1 MMREVEVPVAGDA
14 LLAEVE
20 AVESGRPGRVL
31 SEPDRN
37 SGALETIAAALRGL
51 PGPDQLPPATRL
63 ALVAHLDDDA
73 RLAIAAESLRAG
85 AQQSD
90 GAPDDRVAGRARD
103 VFGALL
109 DAYRECLSALGDSA
123 SPAGESDALHEWH
136 VRLVRA
142 GAQRVKWER
151 CAGGPSHPQLWQSL
165 GVSFN
170 HGASHDKTRLTLAGG
185 APTSVEREYLR
196 AVAFY
201 SAALEHLPPAVM
213 DAIDRLIEFVLPMLQ
228 FQAEAVQGAVYY
240 VPHDLGA
247 APRRMVRLPDRRDGV
262 WFLSTRVALGAL
274 HELAGQLQSGVIPV
288 GFELAC
294 GSREALVEGVQ
305 HLLRHWSAASPVRRY
320 RRHMLGGRLT
330 AVRGIEDL
338 RQLFTGESVS
348 YLAEWEFR
356 DASRGGIGASV
367 PAGASAPLNVGE
379 LVGILPHDGEAWQL
393 GVVRRAWLE
402 CDAMEVGLEALS
414 QRPVLASIDDG
425 LVRTDVFLCDPLSR
439 GEAVRIAAPLNTL
452 RPGIPVFVTANGSIQ
467 KLKPLD
473 AAMAGN
479 GFELRVY
486 QVL

>member
-1 MMREVEVPVAGDA
+1 MMREVEVPVVAGDA
-14 LLAEVE
+14 LPAEVE
-20 AVESGRPGRVL
+20 AVESGRTL
-31 SEPDRN
+31 SEPYGN
-37 SGALETIAAALRGL
+37 SSALETIAAALRGL
-51 PGPDQLPPATRL
+51 PGLDQLSPEARV

-73 RLAIAAESLRAG
+73 HRAIAPDSARSAPEQTG
-85 AQQSD
+85 A
-90 GAPDDRVAGRARD
+90 APDERVVGMARD
-103 VFGALL
+103 LFGALL
-109 DAYRECLSALGDSA
+109 DAYHDCLSAFGESA
-123 SPAGESDALHEWH
+123 GPAGESAVLRACH

-151 CAGGPSHPQLWQSL
+151 CAGGPAHAKLWQWLGASFTH
-165 GVSFN
+165 GVS
-170 HGASHDKTRLTLAGG
+170 HGAAGVAGG
-185 APTSVEREYLR
+185 AAGSLATSVEREYLR

-201 SAALEHLPPAVM
+201 SAALEHLSPALIN
-213 DAIDRLIEFVLPMLQ
+213 AIDRLIEFALPMLQ
-228 FQAEAVQGAVYY
+228 LQADAAQGAVYCL
-240 VPHDLGA
+240 PHDLAA
-247 APRRMVRLPDRRDGV
+247 APRRMVRVSHSRDGA
-262 WFLSTRVALGAL
+262 WFLYTRVAVGAL
-274 HELAGQLQSGVIPV
+274 HELAERVQDGGVPV
-288 GFELAC
+288 GLESAC
-294 GSREALVEGVQ
+294 GGRSLMGGIQ
-305 HLLRHWSAASPVRRY
+305 HLLRHWSDASPVRRY
-320 RRHMLGGRLT
+320 RRHMLGGKLT

-367 PAGASAPLNVGE
+367 PAGASVPVNVGE

-402 CDAMEVGLEALS
+402 CDAMQVGLEALS

-425 LVRTDVFLCDPLSR
+425 LVRTEVFLCDPLLR
-439 GEAVRIAAPLNTL
+439 GEAVRIAAPVNTL